1 MKFAFL
7 RDPRFP
13 FYLAL
18 AAGVGLTGCAVLL
31 AAMMRLSACP
41 LCIIQ
46 RMLYLSI
53 STFALLGLSAGNRRG
68 ARVIVLLLMSL
79 AAATGVFVAGFQV
92 WLQRF
97 ARFASCAAD
106 YPWWEQLVD
115 WAGERLPLLFH
126 ASGSCGD
133 PAWIFLGLSIAE
145 WSLVIFFSLL
155 VFFSRTL
162 FKSLSHRQE
171 RTSRGGAM

>member
-7 RDPRFP
+7 RSPRLP

-18 AAGVGLTGCAVLL
+18 AVGLGLTGGGVLMAEMLRL
-31 AAMMRLSACP
+31 AACP

-46 RMLYLSI
+46 RMLYLSMAL
-53 STFALLGLSAGNRRG
+53 FAVFGLLLAKWRA
-68 ARVIVLLLMSL
+68 ARVVVLLLISM
-79 AAATGVFVAGFQV
+79 AAATGVFVAGFQT

-115 WAGERLPLLFH
+115 WAGEHWPLLFR
-126 ASGSCGD
+126 ASGLCSD
-133 PAWIFLGLSIAE
+133 PAWRFLGLSIAE
-145 WSLVIFFSLL
+145 WSLAIFSSLL
-155 VFFSRTL
+155 AFFVYSL
-162 FKSLSHRQE
+162 FKSLSR
-171 RTSRGGAM
+171 R

>member
-7 RDPRFP
+7 RSSRFP

-18 AAGVGLTGCAVLL
+18 AVGLGLTGGGVLMAEMLRL
-31 AAMMRLSACP
+31 AACP
-41 LCIIQ
+41 LCILQ

-53 STFALLGLSAGNRRG
+53 AAFALLGLLLANRRA
-68 ARVIVLLLMSL
+68 ARAVVLLLMSL
-79 AAATGVFVAGFQV
+79 AAATGVFIAGFQT

-115 WAGERLPLLFH
+115 WAGERWPLLFR
-126 ASGSCGD
+126 ASGLCSD
-133 PAWIFLGLSIAE
+133 PAWKFLGMSIAE
-145 WSLVIFFSLL
+145 WSLTIFTALLLFFSY
-155 VFFSRTL
+155 SL
-162 FKSLSHRQE
+162 FKSLSR
-171 RTSRGGAM
+171 R

>member
-7 RDPRFP
+7 RSARFP

-18 AAGVGLTGCAVLL
+18 ASGLGLTACGVLM
-31 AAMMRLSACP
+31 AETMRLAACP

-53 STFALLGLSAGNRRG
+53 AAFALFGLLLANRRG
-68 ARVIVLLLMSL
+68 ARAGVLLLMSL
-79 AAATGVFVAGFQV
+79 TAATGVFVAGFQT

-115 WAGERLPLLFH
+115 WAGERWPLLFH
-126 ASGSCGD
+126 ASGVCSD
-133 PAWIFLGLSIAE
+133 PAWKFLGLSIAE
-145 WSLVIFFSLL
+145 WSLAIFSSLL
-155 VFFSRTL
+155 VFFAYSL
-162 FKSLSHRQE
+162 FKTLVRRQP
-171 RTSRGGAM
+171 